1 MKTTNEL
8 CSKEFK
14 NKVENIIEEDGYE
27 YKIIV
32 SSTNAD
38 FYKGSNEKIISSH
51 ISHIA
56 EDYAIDEGLE
66 LVVSNGYIKNFGV
79 YAELLMRKEKNKG

>member
-8 CSKEFK
+8 CSNEFK
-14 NKVENIIEEDGYE
+14 NKMENIIEEDGYE

-32 SSTNAD
+32 SSTNKD
-38 FYKGSNEKIISSH
+38 FYKGSDEKIISSH
-51 ISHIA
+51 INHIA

-66 LVVSNGYIKNFGV
+66 LVVSNGYINNNGV
-79 YAELLMRKEKNKG
+79 YAELLMRKKKGAK